1 MLKLKDVM
9 KMTGLSRSTIYAYI
23 EKGIFPA
30 QVKIGARSVAWIEQ
44 EIIEWI
50 NSRIMARGEAFR

>member
-1 MLKLKDVM
+1 MLKLKDVK

-44 EIIEWI
+44 EINEWLD
-50 NSRIMARGEAFR
+50 SRIMLRGEAFR

>member
-23 EKGIFPA
+23 EQGIFPA
-30 QVKIGARSVAWIEQ
+30 QVKIGARSVAWIEK
-44 EIIEWI
+44 EVNEWI